1 MAYNPALYFPQPYQA
16 PQFPVYQPQGRM
28 AEIIPMDSVE
38 AGEAFSTPIGT
49 TTVMIGKDDSFMA
62 IKVNGVNGQSSY
74 TVFDRRPPAP
84 PAPVFD
90 PTLYVTREE
99 LEQRLNG
106 LASGNKKEAKA

>member
-1 MAYNPALYFPQPYQA
+1 MAYNPQMYMPYQM
-16 PQFPVYQPQGRM
+16 PQYPAYQPQGRM

-90 PTLYVTREE
+90 PALYVTREE
-99 LEQRLNG
+99 MEQRLSA
-106 LASGNKKEAKA
+106 LAKGRKEEK